1 VTRVVV
7 DASVLVACAI
17 SDGKA
22 RSTLLSASSVDFFAP
37 AFVLDEFK
45 RHIPK
50 IIALSGVAPPILSAL
65 ADDLVARVRTVS
77 REGYASALARARKLV
92 ELAQATGDEDYVA
105 LAIALDAPIWTYDK
119 DFRRVKTIRLIS
131 REEIEPLGRS
141 TT

>member
-1 VTRVVV
+1 MTRVVV

-50 IIALSGVAPPILSAL
+50 IIVLSGVAPPILSAL
-65 ADDLVARVRTVS
+65 AEDLFARVRTVS
-77 REGYASALARARKLV
+77 REGYANALPKARKLV
-92 ELAQATGDEDYVA
+92 EMAHANGGEDYVA
-105 LAIALDAPIWTYDK
+105 LAIAIDAPIWTYDK
-119 DFRRVKTIRLIS
+119 DFRRIKTTRLIS
-131 REEIEPLGRS
+131 REDIEQIGGR
-141 TT
+141 TL